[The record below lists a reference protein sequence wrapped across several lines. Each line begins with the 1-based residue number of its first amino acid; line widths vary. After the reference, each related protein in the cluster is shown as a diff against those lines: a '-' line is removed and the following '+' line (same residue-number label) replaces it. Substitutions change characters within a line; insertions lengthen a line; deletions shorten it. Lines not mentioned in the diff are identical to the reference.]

1 MFQVVST
8 SVVEVTLVIRNWL
21 AMVYLNVGE
30 KRILLYRLVAAVYID
45 SFADRAFALYCGLY
59 WIGEEGRVFD

>member
-45 SFADRAFALYCGLY
+45 GFADRAYALDCGLY
-59 WIGEEGRVFD
+59 AIGEEGRVFD